1 MDEEYKKQLETK
13 DSLIKTLQNSIKLKD
28 NQLETIQDS
37 LKLKDEQIQILE
49 NSLNTKD
56 AKILTLEKT
65 IKLKEDQ
72 MKSMESSFVDD
83 KVLAEKANEIEELKK
98 KIEILNEEL
107 MKADEDL
114 EKLEIDNEKL
124 RKAGINS
131 LDSKIID
138 FSNQEISKSEIIE
151 EMRTIIQKSI
161 SSVTIAVPK
170 IDDLQDLYLYEVR
183 SSVNIK
189 ISCEINPGIEEHVEL
204 LDEYESLDNISIRH
218 FDGADRYVL
227 NRDGEELLMAVIGK
241 NEKNHL
247 VFKTKDPAHI
257 RLLNPLVMDS
267 WLRSRKI

>member
-1 MDEEYKKQLETK
+1 MDEEYRKQLETK
-13 DSLIKTLQNSIKLKD
+13 NSLIKTLQDSIKLKD

-37 LKLKDEQIQILE
+37 LKLKDEQIKILE

-56 AKILTLEKT
+56 AKIQTLEKT

-72 MKSMESSFVDD
+72 MKAMASSSINENILAD
-83 KVLAEKANEIEELKK
+83 KDKEIEDLRK
-98 KIEILNEEL
+98 KIEILNDEL
-107 MKADEDL
+107 TKADEDL
-114 EKLEIDNEKL
+114 EKLEIENEKL
-124 RKAGINS
+124 RQTGITA
-131 LDSKIID
+131 LGSKILD
-138 FSNQEISKSEIIE
+138 FTNQEITKSEILE
-151 EMRTIIQKSI
+151 EMRKIIQKSI

-189 ISCEINPGIEEHVEL
+189 ISCGINPGIEEHVEL
-204 LDEYESLDNISIRH
+204 LDEYESLDNISLRN

-227 NRDGEELLMAVIGK
+227 NRDGEELLMAIIGK
-241 NEKNHL
+241 NENNHL